1 MADAKW
7 EDIGI
12 LQRLLDAA
20 QAMNEISGE
29 TTGKLNERVSFPS
42 CLADNSAPCKAA
54 FPVLHTLTAQ
64 SKARDKADLKDS
76 ADSDRRLSN
85 TVSTDICALMF
96 MTQVCDSNINP
107 RLLVYAVKESTSV
120 QMALVISRS

>member
-1 MADAKW
+1 MMADAKW

-42 CLADNSAPCKAA
+42 CLPDNSAPCKAA

-64 SKARDKADLKDS
+64 GKARDKTDLKDS
-76 ADSDRRLSN
+76 ADSDRQLSN
-85 TVSTDICALMF
+85 TVSTNICALTL

-107 RLLVYAVKESTSV
+107 HVSLF
-120 QMALVISRS
+120 MH